1 MNKYRYPEKKFL
13 LKYDLSDD
21 FFKKINVK
29 AKDIIPLRKVFV
41 LNTQSGKKVLKRLD
55 YDEDRI
61 VFVNTCIKNLRTID
75 KNIIKLNEFS
85 DGKDYIYWKNNY
97 YVLMDLLPEREVTFS
112 NPIEFNMCG
121 KALANL
127 HLSSSKVLNNIAKD
141 LNKEV
146 EDLLDEDLISKMNKR
161 IIDIYEIKKWVE
173 RYKYRNEF
181 DSIFLS
187 IVDEY
192 IAEMKLAMELLK
204 RTNYLEM
211 RNNLSNVVVC
221 HNDLAERNFL
231 ISNDDIY
238 IIDFDYC
245 SVDLKVIDI
254 ADLLLKGIKESAF
267 DIDKSKEVLKE
278 YSGIFNISKDEYSL
292 LYILMLFPRDIFSII
307 KSYYHNEKQWDYDV
321 FLDRFKSKLL
331 NEGARRDFLQE
342 FKKSLII

>member
-1 MNKYRYPEKKFL
+1 MNKYKYPEKKFL

-21 FFKKINVK
+21 FLKKINVK

-41 LNTQSGKKVLKRLD
+41 LNTQGGKKVLKRLD
-55 YDEDRI
+55 YDEERI
-61 VFVNTCIKNLRTID
+61 IFVNTCIKNLRSID
-75 KNIIKLNEFS
+75 KNIIKLNEFT

-121 KALANL
+121 RALANL
-127 HLSSSKVLNNIAKD
+127 HLSSSKVLKNIASD
-141 LNKEV
+141 LNKDV
-146 EDLLDEDLISKMNKR
+146 YDLLDEDLISKMDKR

-173 RYKYRNEF
+173 RYKYKNEF

-192 IAEMKLAMELLK
+192 IAEMKLSMELLK
-204 RTNYLEM
+204 RTNYLDM

-245 SVDLKVIDI
+245 SIDLKVVDI

-267 DIDKSKEVLKE
+267 DIDKSKDVLKE
-278 YSGIFNISKDEYSL
+278 YNNIYKISKDEYSL
-292 LYILMLFPRDIFSII
+292 IYILMLFPRDIFSII
-307 KSYYHNEKQWDYDV
+307 KSYYHNEKQWDYEV
-321 FLDRFKSKLL
+321 FLDRFKNKLL
-331 NEGARRDFLQE
+331 NERARRDFLQE
-342 FKKSLII
+342 FKKLQ